1 MARKQR
7 MQALAE
13 DAIPTFVALGR
24 QIVEQGNRAQ
34 RAKCQKWAASTYV
47 LLQDPLKNRDVSAGL
62 VSAHVSARR
71 PRRSPA
77 AQ

>member
-1 MARKQR
+1 
-7 MQALAE
+7 
-13 DAIPTFVALGR
+13 
-24 QIVEQGNRAQ
+24 
-34 RAKCQKWAASTYV
+34 V